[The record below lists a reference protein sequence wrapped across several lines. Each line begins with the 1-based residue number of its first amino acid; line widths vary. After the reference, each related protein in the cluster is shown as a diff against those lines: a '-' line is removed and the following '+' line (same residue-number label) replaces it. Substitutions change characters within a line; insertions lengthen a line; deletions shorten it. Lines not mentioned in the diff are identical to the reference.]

1 MKIAFISYEYP
12 PDTAFGGIA
21 TYVYQAAKMM
31 NERGHNVEV
40 FAASGKRSCSEVEN
54 GILVH
59 RIVSDSRKDF
69 RELIA
74 TVFAER
80 NSLTQFDVLEGPEY
94 GADAKLAIRL
104 APEIPLVVKLHT
116 PTFMCQQL
124 AHIEPPLKDK
134 IRISLG
140 ALRRFKKP
148 PLTYGYQYDSE
159 NDFERLHVLEAD
171 EIASPSISLGEKLTN
186 IWELQSHKLS
196 HLPNPYVPV
205 RKLLDIPLET
215 QTNVVSFLGR
225 LEMRKGITDLAT
237 AIPLI
242 LKQCPNVKFRFV
254 GKPETSPISGLNM
267 QEYIENKLN
276 RYLQSLEF
284 IGAVS
289 LENIPDMLSSTDICV
304 FPSRW
309 ENFPNVC
316 LEAMSAGRGI
326 VGSSA
331 GGMSDMLENGKSG
344 FLVPPRSPKRIAKA
358 VIKLV
363 KNPILRMELGR
374 AARDRVLSEYNADR
388 IGLLQEQCYIRA
400 IERRHEMGKRLS
412 MTIT

>member
-12 PDTAFGGIA
+12 PDTAVGGIA

-40 FAASGKRSCSEVEN
+40 FAASGKRNCSEVEN
-54 GILVH
+54 GIIVH
-59 RIVSDSRKDF
+59 RIKIDNRKNF
-69 RELIA
+69 PELIGA
-74 TVFAER
+74 VFAER
-80 NSLTQFDVLEGPEY
+80 HALTHFDVLEGPEY
-94 GADAKLAIRL
+94 GADAKFAVRL

-116 PTFMCQQL
+116 PSFMVGQL
-124 AHIEPPLKDK
+124 GHLEPSLKDK

-140 ALRRFKKP
+140 ALRRLKKP

-171 EIASPSISLGEKLTN
+171 DIASPSISLGEKLTN
-186 IWELQSHKLS
+186 LWELQSHKLS

-205 RKLLDIPLET
+205 RELLDIPLET

-225 LEMRKGITDLAT
+225 LEMRKGITDLT
-237 AIPLI
+237 MAIPLI
-242 LKQCPNVKFRFV
+242 LKQCPDVKFRFV
-254 GKPETSPISGLNM
+254 GKLGISPISSLNM
-267 QEYIENKLN
+267 QEYIEKRLN
-276 RYLQSLEF
+276 RYLKSLEF

-289 LENIPDMLSSTDICV
+289 LENIPNMLSSTDICV

-326 VGSSA
+326 VGSSS

-344 FLVPPRSPKRIAKA
+344 FLVPPRSPQKIAEA

-363 KNPILRMELGR
+363 KNPVLRMQLGKS
-374 AARDRVLSEYNADR
+374 ARDRVLSEYNADR
-388 IGLLQEQCYIRA
+388 IGLLQEQSYKRA
-400 IERRHEMGKRLS
+400 IERRHDMGKRLYVN
-412 MTIT
+412 I